1 LVSPASHHLLELN
14 LIHENLSGFARE
26 LGMFLQF
33 ATYNVDALDPAELV
47 AITSGDAVA
56 VHLPVGSA
64 HVAAMAAVLRLVK
77 RLVTKVVVSV
87 DRGCDRTELS
97 FATHLL
103 QAFQP
108 CVSLLDSS
116 DAMGGADAEAVG
128 RIERFMVQSDVELT
142 EVFTTIILFHQMLL
156 VPKKKQNK
164 KEEARIIRTAR
175 MQVLIPWGYWIRLN
189 FLLK

>member
-1 LVSPASHHLLELN
+1 MVSPASHHLLELN

-64 HVAAMAAVLRLVK
+64 HVAAMPAVLRLVK
-77 RLVTKVVVSV
+77 RLGAKVVVSV

-108 CVSLLDSS
+108 YVSLLDSS

-128 RIERFMVQSDVELT
+128 RIERFMVQSDVELR
-142 EVFTTIILFHQMLL
+142 VVSRHRCRGG
-156 VPKKKQNK
+156 PSS
-164 KEEARIIRTAR
+164 RRR
-175 MQVLIPWGYWIRLN
+175 G
-189 FLLK
+189 